1 VTVRERLARLL
12 PGVGLLVLVGLVARW
27 LAGVVGVNHL
37 VVAIALGILVANT
50 VGVPGW
56 AESGLDTQTLWLETG
71 IVLMGSRL
79 SVDAVLESGPRI
91 LALVVATIL
100 FTGLLVELCTRR
112 LFGFEEKL
120 GSLLAAGSSIC
131 GVSAIIAVS
140 GSIRANEDQI
150 AYAVATVLL
159 FDAVTVFAYPLV
171 GGLLDIPA
179 QVYGVWAGLSMYS
192 TGPVVAAG
200 FAHSHVA
207 GQWATVTKITRN
219 LFIAAVALGYS
230 VLYARQ
236 GGDGDDADTSL
247 RYLWSTFPKFLVGFL
262 GVVVLANVGVFS
274 EPQLAS
280 LENAY
285 KWLFLVAFA
294 GLGLSIT
301 TDDLRDAGPRP
312 VGVMGAV
319 LLVVSAVSLA
329 VVSAL
334 FAAA

>member
-1 VTVRERLARLL
+1 MTVRGTLGRLL

-56 AESGLDTQTLWLETG
+56 AEAGLGTQTLWLETG

-79 SVDAVLESGPRI
+79 SIDAVLGSGPRI
-91 LALVVATIL
+91 VGLVIATIL

-171 GGLLDIPA
+171 GGLLDLPA

-200 FAHSHVA
+200 FAHSDAA

-219 LFIAAVALGYS
+219 LFIAVVAVGYS
-230 VLYARQ
+230 VLYARP
-236 GGDGDDADTSL
+236 GGDDADASL
-247 RYLWSTFPKFLVGFL
+247 SYLWSTFPKFLVGFL
-262 GVVVLANVGVFS
+262 GVVILANVGVFS

-285 KWLFLVAFA
+285 RWLFLVAFA

-319 LLVVSAVSLA
+319 LLVVSTVSLA
-329 VVSAL
+329 VVSVL